1 MPPRITSRGF
11 IKGTVTPR
19 IRTYSDPDN
28 LKADLSTFKAKL
40 TERGYKH
47 NEIEHCFEKALTVR
61 PQRAPLGQTKKQRS
75 LISIH
80 HQIQPHLKNLRKA
93 LTEDGTAQTKATYN
107 NSSRTHLQLR
117 SNEIETLRRLS
128 RKKTITK
135 KEREH
140 PSGQE

>member
-47 NEIEHCFEKALTVR
+47 NEIEHCFEKA
-61 PQRAPLGQTKKQRS
+61 PQF
-75 LISIH
+75 
-80 HQIQPHLKNLRKA
+80 
-93 LTEDGTAQTKATYN
+93 D
-107 NSSRTHLQLR
+107 
-117 SNEIETLRRLS
+117 
-128 RKKTITK
+128 RKKLLEDRPRNKEVSLVYITK
-135 KEREH
+135 YNPTSKI
-140 PSGQE
+140 